1 MVDVDIRIS
10 SHLKEELTWA
20 IDKWLRV
27 ISTIM
32 LFKKSKSTKELKG
45 TKELSRFKF
54 KTILYVFYVTLSYVF

>member
-1 MVDVDIRIS
+1 MVDVGVRVS

-32 LFKKSKSTKELKG
+32 LFKKNSKSTKELKE
-45 TKELSRFKF
+45 TKE
-54 KTILYVFYVTLSYVF
+54 